1 MPNILVRGVPLSLLA
16 QVNYRAK
23 LAELTQNEW
32 VLDALARAV
41 DHELDQPERMDVRVQ
56 HPPRPEPAPIPERP
70 GEHPCP
76 ECGVYMVRN
85 EKLRQWEC
93 PSCHFIDRKKF

>member
-1 MPNILVRGVPLSLLA
+1 MPSLLVKNIEVKLLA
-16 QVNYRAK
+16 DVNHAASIAEMNQREWVIQA
-23 LAELTQNEW
+23 LQAALDRPAEL
-32 VLDALARAV
+32 
-41 DHELDQPERMDVRVQ
+41 MDVRVQ
-56 HPPRPEPAPIPERP
+56 HPPRLEPAPIPERP